1 MRKPMQFFPII
12 LINAL
17 IYFNIDQQ
25 GIPLGKSYVARNEH
39 KGCRFCYTNHVT
51 TFEAFHKCILLSANL
66 LFLMSDK
73 LIKMILLLYYEEKKN
88 DFLLQAISN
97 FLFDFVFQS
106 VLPLLVCCL
115 AGKIFFLSKKALYS
129 KANFNKLLF
138 GKIIKSIHSPNV
150 CP

>member
-1 MRKPMQFFPII
+1 MLHEMKI
-12 LINAL
+12 LL
-17 IYFNIDQQ
+17 Y
-25 GIPLGKSYVARNEH
+25 KSL
-39 KGCRFCYTNHVT
+39 T
-51 TFEAFHKCILLSANL
+51 TFEAFHKYILLSADL

-115 AGKIFFLSKKALYS
+115 AGKIFFFKKGIVF
-129 KANFNKLLF
+129 K
-138 GKIIKSIHSPNV
+138 GKFQ
-150 CP
+150 

>member
-1 MRKPMQFFPII
+1 MLHEMNIKDVDFVIQVHFVKCKP
-12 LINAL
+12 
-17 IYFNIDQQ
+17 
-25 GIPLGKSYVARNEH
+25 
-39 KGCRFCYTNHVT
+39 
-51 TFEAFHKCILLSANL
+51 
-66 LFLMSDK
+66 LMSDK

-115 AGKIFFLSKKALYS
+115 AGKIFFSKKALYS

>member
-1 MRKPMQFFPII
+1 M
-12 LINAL
+12 
-17 IYFNIDQQ
+17 
-25 GIPLGKSYVARNEH
+25 GKSYVARNE
-39 KGCRFCYTNHVT
+39 HVT

-115 AGKIFFLSKKALYS
+115 AGKIFFSKKALYS

-150 CP
+150 CPWRFKILKKLIFWKSFENCLYESINQKQ

>member
-1 MRKPMQFFPII
+1 MLHEMKI
-12 LINAL
+12 LL
-17 IYFNIDQQ
+17 Y
-25 GIPLGKSYVARNEH
+25 KSL
-39 KGCRFCYTNHVT
+39 T
-51 TFEAFHKCILLSANL
+51 TFEAFHKYILLSADL

-115 AGKIFFLSKKALYS
+115 AGKIFFFFSKKALYS

>member
-1 MRKPMQFFPII
+1 MLHEMKI
-12 LINAL
+12 LL
-17 IYFNIDQQ
+17 Y
-25 GIPLGKSYVARNEH
+25 KSL
-39 KGCRFCYTNHVT
+39 T
-51 TFEAFHKCILLSANL
+51 TFEAFHKYILLSADL

-115 AGKIFFLSKKALYS
+115 AGKIFFFKKALYS

-138 GKIIKSIHSPNV
+138 GKIIKSIQFTLLMFV
-150 CP
+150 LDVLKY

>member
-1 MRKPMQFFPII
+1 MYEKT
-12 LINAL
+12 NAP

-115 AGKIFFLSKKALYS
+115 AGKIFFLKKGIVF
-129 KANFNKLLF
+129 K
-138 GKIIKSIHSPNV
+138 GKFQ
-150 CP
+150 

>member
-1 MRKPMQFFPII
+1 MLHEMKI
-12 LINAL
+12 LL
-17 IYFNIDQQ
+17 Y
-25 GIPLGKSYVARNEH
+25 KSL
-39 KGCRFCYTNHVT
+39 T
-51 TFEAFHKCILLSANL
+51 TFEAFHKYILLSADL

-115 AGKIFFLSKKALYS
+115 AGKIFFFFQKRHC
-129 KANFNKLLF
+129 
-138 GKIIKSIHSPNV
+138 IQRQISINYYLEK
-150 CP
+150 